1 MDGKGKR
8 FAVKTTKAVTKP
20 LSVPLPFPVNVIVAG
35 YGVCQAINCDQLLAN
50 TAQTLTNAVSNVIEW
65 CKKPDCPPCS
75 PPAGKKFNK
84 VTHWTSHS
92 PDPNKGTHG
101 CQQKTGSPV
110 HWHYSVNHQNPL
122 TCQCN
127 LQQHAFGGC
136 GQAPSP

>member
-1 MDGKGKR
+1 MVQTDCQQ
-8 FAVKTTKAVTKP
+8 AMA
-20 LSVPLPFPVNVIVAG
+20 NVANIVG
-35 YGVCQAINCDQLLAN
+35 
-50 TAQTLTNAVSNVIEW
+50 NAVSTVIEQ
-65 CKKPDCPPCS
+65 CKNLPCPPCN
-75 PPAGKKFNK
+75 PPAGIKFNK

-101 CQQKTGSPV
+101 CQQKTKSPI